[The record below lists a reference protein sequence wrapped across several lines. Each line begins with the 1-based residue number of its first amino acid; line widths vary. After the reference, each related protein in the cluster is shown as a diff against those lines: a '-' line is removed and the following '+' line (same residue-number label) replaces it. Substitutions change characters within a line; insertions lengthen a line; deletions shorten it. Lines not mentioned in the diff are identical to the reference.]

1 MTTGE
6 ALLGEF
12 HVGTHVMFAE
22 AGFAEVGRPSI
33 RRAVMRIDF

>member
-1 MTTGE
+1 MTTKE

-12 HVGTHVMFAE
+12 HVGTHGIFTN

-33 RRAVMRIDF
+33 RRAVMRVNF